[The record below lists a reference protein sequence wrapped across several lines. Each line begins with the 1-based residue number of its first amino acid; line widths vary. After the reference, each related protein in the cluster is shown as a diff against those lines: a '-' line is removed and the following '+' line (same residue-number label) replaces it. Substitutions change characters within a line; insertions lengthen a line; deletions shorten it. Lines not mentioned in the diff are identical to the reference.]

1 MKRTTVLLADD
12 HILVME
18 CLKLLLELEF
28 DVVGTAADGRALLAE
43 ATRLKPDVIVL
54 DISMPVLNGLDAGM
68 QLRRILPSAKL
79 IYLTVYQD
87 PILADEILRFGASGY
102 VVKSSAA
109 SELCHAI
116 HESLKG
122 RSYVTPLLTQG
133 KVAGSFLQGPHRQNR
148 SRKVSARGREVLQ
161 LLAEGRSMKEVAAI
175 LNITPRTVAFHKYKM
190 MGQLQL
196 KTNAELIQ
204 FAIKQHLISVDP
216 VPTQS

>member
-1 MKRTTVLLADD
+1 MKRTRILLADD

-18 CLKLLLELEF
+18 CIKLLLELEF
-28 DVVGTAADGRALLAE
+28 DVVGTVADGRALLAE
-43 ATRLKPDVIVL
+43 ANKLKPDVIVL
-54 DISMPVLNGLDAGM
+54 DVSMPVLNGIDAGM

-87 PILADEILRFGASGY
+87 PILADETLRFGASGY
-102 VVKSSAA
+102 VLKSSAA

-116 HESLKG
+116 HDALRG

-133 KVAGSFLQGPHRQNR
+133 RVAASFLQGPHRQNR

-196 KTNAELIQ
+196 KTNAELFQ
-204 FAIKQHLISVDP
+204 FAIRQHLISIDP